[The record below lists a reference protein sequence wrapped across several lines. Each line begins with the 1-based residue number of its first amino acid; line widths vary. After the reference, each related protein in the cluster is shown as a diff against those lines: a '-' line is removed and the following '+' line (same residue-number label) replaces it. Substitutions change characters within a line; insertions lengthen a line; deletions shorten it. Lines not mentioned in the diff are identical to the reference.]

1 LVYCPQVQAAKKDGK
16 WVVHA
21 DWLLACRVNWERV
34 EEAGYQLP
42 DYMVSGRCTAYRW
55 RGFGA
60 WAGAEGVREVA
71 KKHKEEGAQA
81 AAGNAAAAA
90 ADDAARALKA
100 AGKTGP

>member
-1 LVYCPQVQAAKKDGK
+1 VQAAKKDGK

-42 DYMVSGRCTAYRW
+42 DYIVSGRCTACRW
-55 RGFGA
+55 RGFGS
-60 WAGAEGVREVA
+60 WAGAEGVKEVA

-81 AAGNAAAAA
+81 AAAAAGGDTAAAAA
-90 ADDAARALKA
+90 ADAARALRA
-100 AGKTGP
+100 AGKAGP